1 MKDRPIS
8 NSILCLGAPEC
19 YPGKNGTS
27 IAVTQTIDI
36 WSLGCVFSIAAT
48 WVVLGY
54 PGIRQFVKVRQTAI
68 NRLSSKQPSGLGDT
82 FHDSREVLPDVTSW
96 HSLLRSALRETDTI
110 TSRVLDLVDGKMLL
124 GDSRQRSKAED
135 ICKDLKQILSENRAK
150 PKRPMPESIMKA
162 LLEVDEEAPSKS
174 AGMMS
179 SQVSTSRR
187 ESLNIPQDRKTRK
200 SKLLDQP
207 LMKTTHRSERL
218 KSALS
223 ARTAE
228 PEIKP
233 SFYETPTEEIVS
245 VPRQASGVPDPSS
258 LQEKIVVRQDSEDT
272 HFVQHR
278 KSGHVHSF
286 TPVSPTSTRPK
297 LTGKS
302 RRSTFQNVFQA
313 RQEVE
318 RREKHN
324 YLRKTRKD
332 QLLTKHF
339 GNRDIVSGC
348 RSPIPCH

>member
-1 MKDRPIS
+1 M
-8 NSILCLGAPEC
+8 
-19 YPGKNGTS
+19 
-27 IAVTQTIDI
+27 
-36 WSLGCVFSIAAT
+36 
-48 WVVLGY
+48 
-54 PGIRQFVKVRQTAI
+54 KVRQTAI
-68 NRLSSKQPSGLGDT
+68 NRLSSKEHSRLGDT
-82 FHDSREVLPDVTSW
+82 FHDSRKVLPDVTSW
-96 HSLLRSALRETDTI
+96 HSLLRSALRKTDTI
-110 TSRVLDLVDGKMLL
+110 TDRVLDLVDGKMLL
-124 GDSRQRSKAED
+124 GDSRQRSKAKD

-150 PKRPMPESIMKA
+150 PKRPIPENIMKA
-162 LLEVDEEAPSKS
+162 LLEVDEEAPSKG

-187 ESLNIPQDRKTRK
+187 ESLTIPQDRKARK

-207 LMKTTHRSERL
+207 LRKTTHRSERL

-233 SFYETPTEEIVS
+233 SLYATPTKETDS
-245 VPRQASGVPDPSS
+245 VQRQASGVPDPF
-258 LQEKIVVRQDSEDT
+258 LQEKIVIRQESEDT
-272 HFVQHR
+272 PFVQHR

-286 TPVSPTSTRPK
+286 TPISPTSTRPK
-297 LTGKS
+297 LTAMS

-332 QLLTKHF
+332 QLLSKHF

-348 RSPIPCH
+348 RSPIIADRCVLTNNLFSEISCG